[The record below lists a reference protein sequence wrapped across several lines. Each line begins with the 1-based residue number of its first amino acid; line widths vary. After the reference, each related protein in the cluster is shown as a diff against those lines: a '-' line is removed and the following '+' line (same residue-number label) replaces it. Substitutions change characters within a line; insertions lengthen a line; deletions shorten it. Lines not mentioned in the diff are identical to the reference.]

1 MRKKELI
8 KLLKKIAKIKIK
20 LPKPRSSKNRVW
32 QKIKN
37 KIK

>member
-8 KLLKKIAKIKIK
+8 KLKKVAKIKIK